1 MIEAES
7 GTIPEAT
14 MRGWLAFGAVLAGSI
29 SFLLLSEL
37 LKNIWFLLVI
47 GLNPAAGRTFELLFF
62 GSVGVAV
69 LGTIA
74 TALATSRTAPRSFR
88 PRPAPPNFG
97 A

>member
-1 MIEAES
+1 
-7 GTIPEAT
+7 
-14 MRGWLAFGAVLAGSI
+14 MRSWLAFGAVLAGSL

-37 LKNIWFLLVI
+37 MKNFWFLLAI

-88 PRPAPPNFG
+88 PGPTPPSFG